1 MPSES
6 FQRTIRGRLGLP
18 TDIYW
23 RFDSVLVHLM
33 MEDSRKLLEP
43 HKYPCKGSTEGLKYF
58 ALRALR
64 CLPSYER
71 HKVSELRLLAHQRGI
86 DVATKAI
93 RKQMIEA
100 LCLADENSHFERF
113 LDLPAELRERIYEL
127 HCADFADE
135 VLTNSTY
142 PPLARLD
149 KQFRDKLL
157 PIFYKDCTFGMVLMA
172 DSLCNKPVAHVLR
185 GCSARRLFS
194 SNDSTRRSNS
204 SREFVRATKGA
215 RKL

>member
-1 MPSES
+1 
-6 FQRTIRGRLGLP
+6 
-18 TDIYW
+18 
-23 RFDSVLVHLM
+23 M

-113 LDLPAELRERIYEL
+113 LDLPAELRERIY
-127 HCADFADE
+127 
-135 VLTNSTY
+135 
-142 PPLARLD
+142 
-149 KQFRDKLL
+149 
-157 PIFYKDCTFGMVLMA
+157 
-172 DSLCNKPVAHVLR
+172 VLR
-185 GCSARRLFS
+185 RLRGRSARQFDIPSSGTPRQTVPRQITSYLLQRLHIWHGF
-194 SNDSTRRSNS
+194 DGR
-204 SREFVRATKGA
+204 
-215 RKL
+215 